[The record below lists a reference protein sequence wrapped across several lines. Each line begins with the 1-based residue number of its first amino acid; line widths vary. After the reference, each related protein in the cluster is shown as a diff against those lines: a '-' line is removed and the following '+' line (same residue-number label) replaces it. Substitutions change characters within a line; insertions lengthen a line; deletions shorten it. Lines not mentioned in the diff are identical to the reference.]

1 MIKRIQ
7 SIKNLGVYSN
17 YTRKGDLPDFN
28 DKNILYGWNYS
39 GKTTLSRLFL
49 FLENKKVD
57 EYNFP
62 DVDFEIVLHDDK
74 KINKSNIEE
83 FPYLVRV
90 FNVDFIRDNLRFDT
104 EDKKIKGIAFDIGD
118 NAHLRPLI
126 NTNLDYIEKA
136 NKIISNNSKFINDL
150 NQFAETKFTK
160 QAKIIKLEHFNSLI
174 EFNKGHLEK
183 LIFTKEIATVSIISD
198 EAQLLKIKADSIAT
212 NNKEKIEIIDYDLN
226 YEELSKLVSDFIAR
240 EPKVSTTIQLL
251 DDDDELYNWVNKGLE
266 IHASK
271 KLNNCAFCNND
282 ILLSRFS
289 ELNNYYSNEA
299 AKLKEDSFSLSKLL
313 DDELNLF
320 NSIIYLKLSKNDISE
335 SLQSDFE
342 SLLESYGKILY
353 KYNALI
359 NKLKSAVYDK
369 INYNMFIKQT
379 LKDFDTSVIEEMV
392 VWQID
397 FKKVIEDHNN
407 IIENF
412 KQNQDTARDKYK
424 KHLVSQFLIDE
435 DYFEIKRKKEIED
448 KYHTL
453 LNNQI
458 ISKEKENQEHTDK
471 LKNIT
476 AGKKELND
484 FIKQFLKR
492 EDILIDVI
500 ENDYFVLKRGAKI
513 ATNLSE
519 GEKTAIA
526 FSHFLVALNSLH
538 SDGKLTNSIIF
549 IDDPISSLDANHIAQ
564 ISSMINSFFFRKR
577 IDVDYPDKVVNCFK
591 QLFVS
596 THNFE
601 FYSFLRDA
609 NNIKRAKKELQSDG
623 SKKDVNSTN
632 NYLIKKESCN
642 VSTIIKTPSSLI
654 SYKSEYIYLFSII
667 YEFYVNGCNE
677 DNNNYILMPNA
688 IRRFLEIYTLIKLPG
703 SKDEIDNRIKELVD
717 EVNDLKVLHHFS
729 HFTTFE
735 KVGKQDELILR
746 LPDITEDV
754 FTILRKDVSHYS
766 SLCKGINKVVVLK

>member
-28 DKNILYGWNYS
+28 DKNIFYGWNYS
-39 GKTTLSRLFL
+39 GKTTLSRLFS

-62 DVDFEIVLHDDK
+62 DVDFEIVMHDGK
-74 KINKSNIEE
+74 KINKSNVEE

-90 FNVDFIRDNLRFDT
+90 FNADFIRDNLRFDS
-104 EDKKIKGIAFDIGD
+104 EDKKIKGITFDIGD

-126 NTNLDYIEKA
+126 EQNEKDIVIAKQKIIENSESVILFNDFEN
-136 NKIISNNSKFINDL
+136 NKIK
-150 NQFAETKFTK
+150 K
-160 QAKIIKLEHFNSLI
+160 QASNIQNGFFNSLI
-174 EFNKGHLEK
+174 TFDKRHFSK
-183 LIFTKEIATVSIISD
+183 LISDKETTLNNIIES
-198 EAQLLKIKADSIAT
+198 EEEIIKIKANSLAT
-212 NNKEKIEIIDYDLN
+212 DNKEKIDFELTEINFESIREKVKNLLLN
-226 YEELSKLVSDFIAR
+226 
-240 EPKVSTTIQLL
+240 EPKITTTIELL
-251 DDDDELYNWVNKGLE
+251 DDNSDLYEWSKLGYELHEKHELD
-266 IHASK
+266 
-271 KLNNCAFCNND
+271 NCAFCNSKFEQQRRID
-282 ILLSRFS
+282 
-289 ELNNYYSNEA
+289 LNSYYTNEA
-299 AKLKEDSFSLSKLL
+299 AIVKTKANNLIDELDAEIDRIKNISLFSLSK
-313 DDELNLF
+313 
-320 NSIIYLKLSKNDISE
+320 NDLTD

-342 SLLESYGKILY
+342 ELKNKQIEIILHYEEVLNSFKELLI
-353 KYNALI
+353 
-359 NKLKSAVYDK
+359 DK
-369 INYNMFIKQT
+369 IESNLF
-379 LKDFDTSVIEEMV
+379 LSVSLPS
-392 VWQID
+392 ID
-397 FKKVIEDHNN
+397 IS
-407 IIENF
+407 IIENLIAYLKSF
-412 KQNQDTARDKYK
+412 YDLIEKHNKLILEFEKNREISRIKYQ
-424 KHLVSQFLIDE
+424 KHLVSKFLIEE
-435 DYFEIKRKKEIED
+435 DYFEIERKKNIQLRYHSILKFQIE
-448 KYHTL
+448 KR
-453 LNNQI
+453 
-458 ISKEKENQEHTDK
+458 EKENQEYTDK

-476 AGKKELND
+476 AGKKELNA
-484 FIKQFLKR
+484 FINQFLKR

-538 SDGKLTNSIIF
+538 ADGKLTNSIIF

-564 ISSMINSFFFRKR
+564 VSSMINSFFFRKGL
-577 IDVDYPDKVVNCFK
+577 DPENKDKVINCFI
-591 QLFVS
+591 QFFVS

-609 NNIKRAKKELQSDG
+609 NNIKRPKKELQQDG
-623 SKKDVNSTN
+623 SKKDVNATN
-632 NYLIKKESCN
+632 NFLIKKESCDI
-642 VSTIIKTPSSLI
+642 STIIKTPSSLT

-667 YEFYVNGCNE
+667 YEFYVDGCNE
-677 DNNNYILMPNA
+677 ENNNYILMPNA

-746 LPDITEDV
+746 LPEITEDV
-754 FTILRKDVSHYS
+754 FKLLRKDVSHYL
-766 SLCKGINKVVVLK
+766 SLCKGINKVVV

>member
-28 DKNILYGWNYS
+28 DKNIFYGWNYS
-39 GKTTLSRLFL
+39 GKTTLSRLFS

-62 DVDFEIVLHDDK
+62 DVDFEIVMHDGK
-74 KINKSNIEE
+74 KINKSNVEE

-90 FNVDFIRDNLRFDT
+90 FNSDFIRDNLRFDS
-104 EDKKIKGIAFDIGD
+104 EDKKIKGITFDIGD

-126 NTNLDYIEKA
+126 NTNIDYIEKA
-136 NKIISNNSKFINDL
+136 NKIISNNSKFINDF
-150 NQFAETKFTK
+150 NQFADTKFTK
-160 QAKIIKLEHFNSLI
+160 QAKNIKLEHFNSLI

-183 LIFTKEIATVSIISD
+183 LISTKEMAILSIISD
-198 EAQLLKIKADSIAT
+198 ETQLLKIKADSIAT
-212 NNKEKIEIIDYDLN
+212 NNKDKIEIIDYKLN
-226 YEELSKLVSDFIAR
+226 YEELSKLVSNFIAS
-240 EPKVSTTIQLL
+240 EPRVSTTIQLL
-251 DDDDELYNWVNKGLE
+251 DGDDELYNWVNKGLE

-271 KLNNCAFCNND
+271 NLDNCAFCNNE

-299 AKLKEDSFSLSKLL
+299 AKLKEDSLSLSKLL
-313 DDELNLF
+313 DDELKLF
-320 NSIIYLKLSKNDISE
+320 NSIIYLNLSKNDISE

-342 SLLESYGKILY
+342 SLIESYDKILY

-359 NKLKSAVYDK
+359 NNLKSAVYDK
-369 INYNMFIKQT
+369 INYNIFIKQT
-379 LKDFDTSVIEEMV
+379 LKDFDTSIIEEMV

-397 FKKVIEDHNN
+397 FKKVIEAHNT

-412 KQNQDTARDKYK
+412 KQNQETARDKYK
-424 KHLVSQFLIDE
+424 KHLVSKFLIDE

-453 LNNQI
+453 IKKQI
-458 ISKEKENQEHTDK
+458 ISKEKENQEHTNK

-476 AGKKELND
+476 AGKKELNA
-484 FIKQFLKR
+484 FINQFLKR

-538 SDGKLTNSIIF
+538 ADGKLTNSIIF

-564 ISSMINSFFFRKR
+564 VSSMINSFFFRKGL
-577 IDVDYPDKVVNCFK
+577 DPKNKDKVVNCFI
-591 QLFVS
+591 QFFVS

-609 NNIKRAKKELQSDG
+609 NNIKRPKKELQPDG
-623 SKKDVNSTN
+623 SKKDVNATN
-632 NYLIKKESCN
+632 NFLIKKESCDI
-642 VSTIIKTPSSLI
+642 STIIKTPSSLI
-654 SYKSEYIYLFSII
+654 SYNSEYIYLFSVI
-667 YEFYVNGCNE
+667 YDFFVDGCKE
-677 DNNNYILMPNA
+677 ENNNYILMPNA

-746 LPDITEDV
+746 LPEITEDV
-754 FTILRKDVSHYS
+754 FMLLRKDLSHYL
-766 SLCKGINKVVVLK
+766 SLCKGINKVVV